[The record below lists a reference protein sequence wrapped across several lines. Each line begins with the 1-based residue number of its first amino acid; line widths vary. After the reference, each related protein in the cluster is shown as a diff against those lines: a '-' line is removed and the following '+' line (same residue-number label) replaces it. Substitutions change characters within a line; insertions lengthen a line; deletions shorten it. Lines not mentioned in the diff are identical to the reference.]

1 RAVIYDWLTKE
12 GGAQGNPTVWIDTIV
27 QETHQ
32 WPRHVHSYAKHAAE
46 HLKENGGIMT
56 TQGLNAV
63 IKLGQEGRKQYY
75 KQRVA
80 SFRGDQLQCLIKS
93 MGEAVEGKLVK
104 YKDFMFSLTDE
115 YDKKEAQDLF
125 DLFIRKGI
133 LEEYEGKYAISIPS
147 MHAWLKE
154 KYGRESIESVRET
167 KVRPNPSEG
176 F

>member
-12 GGAQGNPTVWIDTIV
+12 GGAQGNPAAWIDAIV

-63 IKLGQEGRKQYY
+63 IESGQEGRKQYY
-75 KQRVA
+75 KQRV
-80 SFRGDQLQCLIKS
+80 SKFYGDQLQRLMSSIS
-93 MGEAVEGKLVK
+93 NNPLGEPISRLAIISSLAQTYDDDKAEDLL
-104 YKDFMFSLTDE
+104 KDFIE
-115 YDKKEAQDLF
+115 
-125 DLFIRKGI
+125 KGI
-133 LEEYEGKYAISIPS
+133 LEKSGKGLSIPIPS

-154 KYGRESIESVRET
+154 EYGASS
-167 KVRPNPSEG
+167 
-176 F
+176 